1 MFVFY
6 VRVVLVV
13 VLVLFLAI
21 LPGYASRN
29 PDLLS
34 PAVVI
39 NLPSRTLELYS
50 GNVLV
55 KTYPVA
61 IGKFSTPTPVGS
73 FSIYNKEV
81 DPGWYPPKGGPVV
94 PSGPDNPLGYRWMEF
109 LPMYGIHGTN
119 APWAIGEVVSNGCV
133 RMQEEDVEELFEI
146 IPYGTPVTITYDR
159 VKVRVD
165 ESQVSIG
172 IYPDV
177 YDRGSI
183 SAEEVKQRLAAHNLQ
198 GIVDDAYIRLLIEE
212 EADQQVTI
220 AHKVNDKTL
229 AEHAIIQDDTSY
241 IPVWA
246 IANLVK
252 TQSVRAGSHEVPG
265 TVKGN
270 VIYVSAQNL
279 QQLFGGQVLVKA
291 EDKVT
296 CTHNKVIA
304 GEARMAGEVV
314 AVPVLTVAD
323 SLGYKYI
330 WDGANKTLLVQN
342 KPIPIVMLDNQPYLP
357 ITQLLVHRAFYALP
371 LLSTAS
377 GQYTNAVYGFT
388 TMLLKLI
395 EDVKPDSIAVAFDK
409 GRITF
414 RNEQYKEYK
423 AQRNRPP
430 KSYRSSITVL
440 EKTGFEGDDII
451 GTLAVQAEKRGCEV
465 IIVTGDR
472 DALQLITNQTKV
484 LLTKKGISE
493 MDLMDA
499 AAVEAKYGVTP
510 AQIIDLKGLMGD
522 TSDNIPGVPGVGE
535 KTATK
540 LIGEFGSMEILLAN
554 LDKVSGKKLQEN
566 LRNNVDSAIISK
578 KLATIQCDVPLD
590 DLPDSFIM
598 QPQVDKLYE
607 LFTQLEFKSLAAR
620 IVSIFSEGPAELT
633 E

>member
-1 MFVFY
+1 MFY
-6 VRVVLVV
+6 VRVLLVV

-50 GNVLV
+50 GNELV

-198 GIVDDAYIRLLIEE
+198 GIVDDAFIRLLIEE

-220 AHKVNDKTL
+220 ARFFQIKVNDKTL

-252 TQSVRAGSHEVPG
+252 VNIIWNEQTQSVRAGSHEVPG

-291 EDKVT
+291 EDKVVEYNMYRLVLN
-296 CTHNKVIA
+296 NKVIA

-357 ITQLLVHRAFYALP
+357 ITQLYDCLQAYVFLNQQA
-371 LLSTAS
+371 
-377 GQYTNAVYGFT
+377 YT
-388 TMLLKLI
+388 I
-395 EDVKPDSIAVAFDK
+395 
-409 GRITF
+409 
-414 RNEQYKEYK
+414 
-423 AQRNRPP
+423 
-430 KSYRSSITVL
+430 
-440 EKTGFEGDDII
+440 
-451 GTLAVQAEKRGCEV
+451 
-465 IIVTGDR
+465 
-472 DALQLITNQTKV
+472 
-484 LLTKKGISE
+484 
-493 MDLMDA
+493 
-499 AAVEAKYGVTP
+499 
-510 AQIIDLKGLMGD
+510 
-522 TSDNIPGVPGVGE
+522 
-535 KTATK
+535 
-540 LIGEFGSMEILLAN
+540 
-554 LDKVSGKKLQEN
+554 
-566 LRNNVDSAIISK
+566 
-578 KLATIQCDVPLD
+578 
-590 DLPDSFIM
+590 
-598 QPQVDKLYE
+598 
-607 LFTQLEFKSLAAR
+607 
-620 IVSIFSEGPAELT
+620 ELT
-633 E
+633 YPFTPQ